1 MPTIAPSSGL
11 GVTGCAMPP
20 RTALD
25 ASAPPA
31 PVLWGDGVLAARAF
45 LALACF
51 GCAIRNLLESEAASG
66 GAQVCGC
73 HGTRTAIPHAVDG
86 RAAGRA
92 SDVCRENSTKV
103 SPPRQGAKTGCWF
116 DRVQHI
122 RSK

>member
-1 MPTIAPSSGL
+1 MPTIAPSSGV

-31 PVLWGDGVLAARAF
+31 PGLGGDGVLAARAF
-45 LALACF
+45 LALACL
-51 GCAIRNLLESEAASG
+51 GCAIRHLLEREAAMG
-66 GAQVCGC
+66 GAQVYDC

-92 SDVCRENSTKV
+92 SDVRKETSTKV
-103 SPPRQGAKTGCWF
+103 SPHRQGGCTN
-116 DRVQHI
+116 RPLV
-122 RSK
+122 